1 MVEPVEPVEQ
11 MNPKNSKH
19 DKPFVGPLA
28 RPSKTARTRL
38 LAVRNLPE
46 SASRLEWPK
55 TQSDEVNLTIPNLQK
70 RVVLKPSAIVV
81 YGIGFATLVKVFEK
95 VPG

>member
-1 MVEPVEPVEQ
+1 
-11 MNPKNSKH
+11 MN
-19 DKPFVGPLA
+19 VGPLA
-28 RPSKTARTRL
+28 RPVFSALRL

-70 RVVLKPSAIVV
+70 RVVLKPSAILVV
-81 YGIGFATLVKVFEK
+81 YGIGHWVCYII
-95 VPG
+95 